1 MESEHIVQSYDEE
14 LARLYNT
21 IAEMGGLAE
30 QQLTGAID
38 ALLRRD
44 REQAGRIIAGDKKVD
59 NYEAEIDAM
68 TIRMLALR
76 QPMAEDLRIVI
87 ATLKIASNLERVGDY
102 AKNIAK
108 RAQTLSASPV
118 IGNATYTL
126 ARMSNIVQGMIKNVL
141 DSYLERDAHM
151 AVDVRDR
158 DEEVDRLHTSLF
170 RELLTYMM
178 EDPRNITPCTH
189 LLFIAKN
196 VERIGDHITGIA
208 EQVYFMVQGE
218 MLDDDRPKG
227 DQTSFT
233 VVEPNPVK
241 KD

>member
-14 LARLYNT
+14 LSRLNNM

-38 ALLRRD
+38 ALMRRD
-44 REQAGRIIAGDKKVD
+44 KEQAEKITSRDKKID
-59 NYEAEIDAM
+59 AYEAEIDAM

-108 RAQTLSASPV
+108 RTQTLSTSPV
-118 IGNATYTL
+118 IGNATYSL
-126 ARMSNIVQGMIKNVL
+126 ARMGNIVQGMIKNVL
-141 DSYLERDAHM
+141 DSYLQRDVQM

-208 EQVYFMVQGE
+208 EQVYFMVQGK
-218 MLDDDRPKG
+218 MLDDERPKG
-227 DQTSFT
+227 DQSSFT
-233 VVEPNPVK
+233 VVEPGPVS

>member
-1 MESEHIVQSYDEE
+1 MESDHIVQSYDEE
-14 LARLYNT
+14 LARLNNM
-21 IAEMGGLAE
+21 IAEMGGLTE
-30 QQLTGAID
+30 QQLAGAID
-38 ALLRRD
+38 TLMRRD
-44 REQAGRIIAGDKKVD
+44 KEQAEKIISRDKKVD
-59 NYEAEIDAM
+59 DYEAEIDAM

-108 RAQTLSASPV
+108 RAQTLSASPI
-118 IGNATYTL
+118 IGDATYSL
-126 ARMSNIVQGMIKNVL
+126 ARMGNIVQGMIKNVL
-141 DSYLERDAHM
+141 DAYLQRDIHM

-158 DEEVDRLHTSLF
+158 DEDVDRLHTSLF

-196 VERIGDHITGIA
+196 VERIGDHVTGIA
-208 EQVYFMVQGE
+208 EQIYFMVQGE
-218 MLDDDRPKG
+218 MLDDERPKG

-233 VVEPNPVK
+233 VVEPGPAKN
-241 KD
+241 D